1 MSKKEIDET
10 KKEVVNET
18 KETKKPEK
26 KDIKKK
32 DSKKK
37 EKKNARKTSKENYF
51 VGVRSEL
58 SKVKWPSKKEV
69 LKYTMATLLFVLIL
83 VGFFLIMSLVMS
95 GIKGA
100 FN

>member
-1 MSKKEIDET
+1 MAKKNVDET

-18 KETKKPEK
+18 KVKEEKKKNTKKK
-26 KDIKKK
+26 A
-32 DSKKK
+32 
-37 EKKNARKTSKENYF
+37 KKNERKAPKENYF

-69 LKYTMATLLFVLIL
+69 FKYTMATIVFVLIL
-83 VGFFLIMSLVMS
+83 VGFFILMSLIMS

>member
-1 MSKKEIDET
+1 MAKKNVDET

-18 KETKKPEK
+18 KVKEEK
-26 KDIKKK
+26 
-32 DSKKK
+32 
-37 EKKNARKTSKENYF
+37 KKNAKKKAKKNERKAPKENYF

-69 LKYTMATLLFVLIL
+69 FKYTMATIVFVLIL
-83 VGFFLIMSLVMS
+83 VGFFLLMSALMAWIR
-95 GIKGA
+95 GI

>member
-1 MSKKEIDET
+1 MAKKDVNET

-18 KETKKPEK
+18 KELKV
-26 KDIKKK
+26 KDVKKK
-32 DSKKK
+32 DKKK
-37 EKKNARKTSKENYF
+37 NKKSERKTPKENYF

-69 LKYTMATLLFVLIL
+69 FKYTMATIVFVLVL
-83 VGFFLIMSLVMS
+83 VGFFILMSIIMS

>member
-1 MSKKEIDET
+1 MAKKSVDET

-18 KETKKPEK
+18 KVKEEK
-26 KDIKKK
+26 
-32 DSKKK
+32 
-37 EKKNARKTSKENYF
+37 KKNAKKKAKKNERKAPKENYF

-69 LKYTMATLLFVLIL
+69 FKYTMATIVFVLIL
-83 VGFFLIMSLVMS
+83 VGFFLLMSALMAWIR
-95 GIKGA
+95 GI